1 MSEEAVDHARHG
13 FEAYRHAYASGD
25 FEGLRE
31 FIHPDFEWHVGQGLA
46 TYRGLEGMEAA
57 STSWREAF
65 EWWEME
71 AEEFIDAGDSVVV
84 AIRSRGKARSTGLAM
99 EDRWYNVCTLRDGKL
114 WRICHYGD
122 RREAAHAAGLEEL
135 PA

>member
-1 MSEEAVDHARHG
+1 MSEEAVDHTRRG

-31 FIHPDFEWHVGQGLA
+31 FIHPDFEWHIAQDLVA
-46 TYRGLEGMEAA
+46 RGLEGMEAA
-57 STSWREAF
+57 SRSWQEAF
-65 EWWEME
+65 EWWDLETE
-71 AEEFIDAGDSVVV
+71 DFIDAGDSVVV
-84 AIRSRGKARSTGLAM
+84 AIRARGQTRSSGVIV
-99 EDRWYNVCTLRDGKL
+99 EDRYYHVCTIRDGKL
-114 WRICHYGD
+114 WRIRHFGD